1 MGYVEYP
8 IVGLASGFA
17 SVSDLSSNRTNP
29 VPMSECVV
37 PGSHPPQATY
47 AGQLVIATVLAATD
61 CNMLI
66 CQCYC
71 ARPAWG
77 L

>member
-17 SVSDLSSNRTNP
+17 AISDLSSNRTHP

-37 PGSHPPQATY
+37 PGSQPLEATY
-47 AGQLVIATVLAATD
+47 AGQLVITIASAIVGFAA
-61 CNMLI
+61 C
-66 CQCYC
+66 
-71 ARPAWG
+71 
-77 L
+77 